1 MIPADTHSEHAET
14 PDRYTLEI
22 LARLTGLT
30 TEVILQYQEHGIIR
44 PGGDGAGCFDDET
57 VRTLR
62 RLDHLRRECEMNYAA
77 VRVVASLLAEV
88 ERLRRELAG
97 RR

>member
-1 MIPADTHSEHAET
+1 MIPADTHSEYPEA
-14 PDRYTLEI
+14 PARYTLEI
-22 LARLTGLT
+22 LARLTGLS
-30 TEVILQYQEHGIIR
+30 TEVILQYQEHGIIC
-44 PGGDGAGCFDDET
+44 PGGEGGECFDDET

-62 RLDHLRRECEMNYAA
+62 RLDHLRHECEMNYAG

-88 ERLRRELAG
+88 ERLRRELAA